1 MDFFYNAFIDFK
13 FKDVIDILIVAILI
27 YQFML
32 ILKGSRALQVLLGF
46 VLLGV
51 LFFLGSVY
59 ELNTLNWIL
68 TYFFESF
75 FLLVIILFQDQ
86 IRTALATM
94 ASQGKFFGGFRREFL
109 EREID
114 EIIEATNLLARER
127 VGALIVFERS
137 NSLLNTIQT
146 GTQLNCQI
154 QADIIYAL
162 FQSRSPLHDGAMII
176 AQGKIAAAGCFLPL
190 SSQLDIDRRL
200 GSRHRAALGISEE
213 TDSVA
218 IVVSEEKGRTLL
230 VVDGQIINCQ
240 DEHSLRT
247 QLKHL
252 WSDNSPIQEGLN
264 KKV

>member
-1 MDFFYNAFIDFK
+1 M
-13 FKDVIDILIVAILI
+13 VDILIVAILI

-46 VLLGV
+46 MLLG
-51 LFFLGSVY
+51 LLLLLGNIY

-94 ASQGKFFGGFRREFL
+94 ASQGKFFGGFKREFL

-114 EIIEATNLLARER
+114 EIIEATNLLSKER

-137 NSLLNTIQT
+137 NSLSNTIQT
-146 GTQLNCQI
+146 GTQINSQI
-154 QADIIYAL
+154 QADVIYAL
-162 FQSRSPLHDGAMII
+162 FQSKGPLHDGAMII

-190 SSQLDIDRRL
+190 SGRLDLDRHL
-200 GSRHRAALGISEE
+200 GSRHRAAIGISEE

-218 IVVSEEKGRTLL
+218 IVVSEETGRILL
-230 VVDGQIINCQ
+230 VVDGQIIQCQ
-240 DEHSLRT
+240 DDHNLRT

-252 WSDNSPIQEGLN
+252 WSENTPIQEGWLN
-264 KKV
+264 KL